1 MFSST
6 LVLIPFGINLVFLI
20 DSIKLL
26 SFLWARAEF
35 VVVFDGGPLVQLV
48 SGWVVRDVR
57 DLAGERPLATDSSR
71 LRSLL
76 CNEEVIHDQVIF
88 VINYNWLVEIAV
100 LLAHLVTDDLL
111 TALFVLSFGSF

>member
-1 MFSST
+1 M
-6 LVLIPFGINLVFLI
+6 P
-20 DSIKLL
+20 
-26 SFLWARAEF
+26 FLWTRAEF
-35 VVVFDGGPLVQLV
+35 VVVFDGGLLNIPLVQLV
-48 SGWVVRDVR
+48 SGWIVRDVR

-76 CNEEVIHDQVIF
+76 CDEEVIDDQVIF